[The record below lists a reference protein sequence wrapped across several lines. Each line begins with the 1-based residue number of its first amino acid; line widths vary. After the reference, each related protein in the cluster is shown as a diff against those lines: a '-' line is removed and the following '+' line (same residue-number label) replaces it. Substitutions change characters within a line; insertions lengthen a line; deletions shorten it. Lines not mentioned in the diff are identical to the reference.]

1 MIMQILGLKCE
12 GPLYT
17 VPFLLLTWPQMPKV

>member
-1 MIMQILGLKCE
+1 MMQILGLKYK

-17 VPFLLLTWPQMPKV
+17 VPFLLLTWPHMPAV